1 MASTYMEDV
10 AYAIERAEASKSWSP
25 RTMRYFSEG
34 EKQMVRDR
42 LLLAGEVTRLQALV
56 LQLGGT
62 PDWEPQPSVEEQ
74 DPAST
79 S

>member
-10 AYAIERAEASKSWSP
+10 VYAIERAEASKSWSP

-42 LLLAGEVTRLQALV
+42 LLLARVSHRRCMIETA
-56 LQLGGT
+56 
-62 PDWEPQPSVEEQ
+62 
-74 DPAST
+74 
-79 S
+79 